1 MKILKIT
8 DNLSRTLQKQSMSA
22 AEGHSLAECTVK
34 TLVSMRTTEFFDGFF
49 RLVNVF
55 CASRDTNP
63 PVLPRKRRAPARFE
77 IGTGE
82 GSHSATVEDHY
93 TVTHTSRF

>member
-1 MKILKIT
+1 
-8 DNLSRTLQKQSMSA
+8 
-22 AEGHSLAECTVK
+22 
-34 TLVSMRTTEFFDGFF
+34 MRTTEFLNGFF
-49 RLVNVF
+49 RLVIVF
-55 CASRDTNP
+55 CASTDTNP

-93 TVTHTSRF
+93 RQAYFEVLDLAIASITDRLTDYQP